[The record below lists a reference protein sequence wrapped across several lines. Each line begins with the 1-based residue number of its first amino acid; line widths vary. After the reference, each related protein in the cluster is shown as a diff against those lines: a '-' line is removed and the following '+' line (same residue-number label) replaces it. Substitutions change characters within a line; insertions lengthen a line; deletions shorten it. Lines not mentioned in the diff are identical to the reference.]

1 MSSITIRTEVRGLDL
16 TLDGVFLSL
25 TCDGEDVTPP
35 IVLSNEETD
44 RLRLEMSK
52 GMLWEWNQFEELK
65 TQAVMRY
72 RRYLAAWLVM
82 LLAAF
87 SAFIGYPDYYICVA
101 LSLLS
106 MFLWWRAA
114 YMERK
119 SEQEAQ
125 DLRRNFRP
133 EWNYLRERL
142 LEQEIGAVDTAK
154 QTDDNAG
161 EIQ

>member
-16 TLDGVFLSL
+16 TLDGVFLSV
-25 TCDGEDVTPP
+25 TRSGEDILPP
-35 IVLSNEETD
+35 IVLSDEETD

-52 GMLWEWNQFEELK
+52 ALLWEWNQFEELK
-65 TQAVMRY
+65 TNAVMRY

-82 LLAAF
+82 CLAAF
-87 SAFIGYPDYYICVA
+87 SAFVGYPDYYICVA

-106 MFLWWRAA
+106 LFLWWRTA

-125 DLRRNFRP
+125 DLRRSFRP
-133 EWNYLRERL
+133 DWSYLRERL
-142 LEQEIGAVDTAK
+142 QEQEIGPAESPTQSDSK
-154 QTDDNAG
+154 PG